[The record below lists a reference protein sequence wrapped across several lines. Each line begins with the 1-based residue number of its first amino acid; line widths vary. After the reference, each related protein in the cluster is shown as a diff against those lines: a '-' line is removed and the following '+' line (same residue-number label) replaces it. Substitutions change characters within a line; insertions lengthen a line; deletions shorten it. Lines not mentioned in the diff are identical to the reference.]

1 MTTGQRVAQK
11 RKELGL
17 SQEALGEKLGVSRQS
32 IYKWESDSALPEV
45 EKLVA
50 LSRLFGVSVG
60 WLLGVEEETAPPG
73 GELSEE
79 QLRLVEEIAARYAP
93 RLSSRRLA
101 VVKVSVAVAAV
112 CLCLVLGGFYWRL
125 EQLTRNGSQLQAAIN
140 RVEGG
145 VNLQINEVSSRVEE
159 LLREQNAVT
168 ADYGTTLAGA
178 DPSASQAFFQAYAV
192 PKNFVEGM
200 TAEFYAVSGGRQN
213 PAARAERQEG
223 QRFTAELRCG
233 LAEDISVSVAF
244 VCPDGTRQTQVLER
258 YTGLYGQTFPAVR
271 ADYALAY
278 KAVENGAFVLTATA
292 EQYGHLDWN
301 PDGTSP
307 GLSGNALPVAE
318 LESLRVGLFKNQK
331 LVDWAVFTITPGL
344 VEEETEVLTGEQWK
358 ALDKL
363 RQNDGGGTRGYQWL
377 NFYFTPQEVPA
388 EAGDVF
394 QVAAVMEDVYGRTAV
409 RSGGAFGLDEGWKEL
424 TNLDADA
431 SDTYPGGWMLE
442 NRDSVCS

>member
-60 WLLGVEEETAPPG
+60 WLLGVEEEAAPGG
-73 GELSEE
+73 GELTEE
-79 QLRLVEEIAARYAP
+79 QLRLVEEIAARYVP
-93 RLSSRRLA
+93 RLSSHRMA
-101 VVKVSVAVAAV
+101 VLKMSVITAAV

-125 EQLTRNGSQLQAAIN
+125 EQLTRNDSQLQAAIN

-200 TAEFYAVSGGRQN
+200 TAEFYTVSGGRQN
-213 PAARAERQEG
+213 PAVRAEQGAG

-244 VCPDGTRQTQVLER
+244 VYPDGTRQTQVLDR
-258 YTGLYGQTFPAVR
+258 YAGLYGQTFPAVR
-271 ADYALAY
+271 ADYGLGF
-278 KAVENGAFVLTATA
+278 KPVENGTFALAVAKGTR
-292 EQYGHLDWN
+292 EEYGRLDWN
-301 PDGTSP
+301 PDSISP
-307 GLSGNALPVAE
+307 AVSGSTPPVAE
-318 LESLRVGLFKNQK
+318 LESLRVGLFKNKK
-331 LVDWAVFTITPGL
+331 LVDWAVFSVIPE
-344 VEEETEVLTGEQWK
+344 VIEEETDTLTGEQWK
-358 ALDKL
+358 GLDKL

-377 NFYFTPQEVPA
+377 NFHFTPQDVPA

-394 QVAAVMEDVYGRTAV
+394 QIAAVMEDVYGRTAV

-424 TNLDADA
+424 TNLDADT
-431 SDTYPGGWMLE
+431 SDTYPGGWVLE
-442 NRDSVCS
+442 